1 MHCVQK
7 LQRNTFSFKI
17 KEAGLCHFSMQN
29 TEISILRFIWDAEVH
44 QRLELRLKEFH
55 ILGADGVESVCV
67 LYEK

>member
-17 KEAGLCHFSMQN
+17 KAAGLCHFSMQN